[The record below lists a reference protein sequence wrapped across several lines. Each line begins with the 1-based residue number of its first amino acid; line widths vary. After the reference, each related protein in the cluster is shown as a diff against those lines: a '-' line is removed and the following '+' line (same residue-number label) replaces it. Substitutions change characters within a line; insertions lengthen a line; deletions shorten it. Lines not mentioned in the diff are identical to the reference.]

1 MIYRINFNLDRENP
15 FIISDNINRLNCDF
29 IMTPRIL
36 FNDENLSRTDIDL
49 LSLIISLTLNSGF
62 CFAANKYL
70 ASYINT
76 SSRTITD
83 SLSRLKKLEYI
94 IAENDNGKRKIY
106 INPEKIPIK
115 VANDIEKNCNNK
127 VAENCY
133 HNINKENKEK
143 YKINGFKKKGIVPL
157 WMEHP
162 ELCEPKYATTEEEQE
177 FIKKLNEIK

>member
-83 SLSRLKKLEYI
+83 
-94 IAENDNGKRKIY
+94 NGKRKIY

-115 VANDIEKNCNNK
+115 VANDIEKNCNNE